1 MKINFP
7 SKCMIVLLL
16 VVLPFNNMLAIDPVN
31 PNATPEAK
39 ALLKYIQSLTGKYIL
54 SGQHNYPATGE
65 RNTQFAADFIG
76 KTPVVWSQDF
86 GFSAEGDKDS
96 YKSRPAIIQE
106 AIRQHNKG
114 AIINFCWHAVP
125 PTADEPITFQPLPG
139 ADPSAPL
146 ASVQGRL
153 TDKQFRD
160 ILTPGT
166 DLYKRWAKQV
176 DEIAFYLKQL
186 QDANVPVMWRPYHE
200 MNGDWFWWG
209 GRYEGKYT
217 TAALYRQI
225 FDRMVKVHKLN
236 NLIWVWSVDRP
247 SRPGREF
254 DKYYPGTKYLDV
266 LAIDIYGNDFSQ
278 AYYDGLKALSEGKPI
293 TLAEVG
299 NPPSPDI
306 LTKQPD
312 WVYWVVWAGMTRG
325 TSSADYDKLLNYP
338 KAVFLE
344 DPSYVNGTTEY
355 RKECGLEPMKLNL
368 AADFTGEWKLNECE
382 SSEAQVAG
390 ASPAPYK
397 LQISRMNDGLN
408 IKAATISEYSDDEI
422 VEQTIIPD
430 GKDKLST
437 GYMNSTRIQ
446 NAALSVQ
453 KDSLIVDSK
462 VTVTNGGNTRDIK
475 SRDVWV
481 VKKRGRKLSIT
492 QTGDSNPGGKRS
504 KELIYDKQ

>member
-1 MKINFP
+1 
-7 SKCMIVLLL
+7 
-16 VVLPFNNMLAIDPVN
+16 
-31 PNATPEAK
+31 
-39 ALLKYIQSLTGKYIL
+39 
-54 SGQHNYPATGE
+54 
-65 RNTQFAADFIG
+65 
-76 KTPVVWSQDF
+76 
-86 GFSAEGDKDS
+86 
-96 YKSRPAIIQE
+96 
-106 AIRQHNKG
+106 
-114 AIINFCWHAVP
+114 
-125 PTADEPITFQPLPG
+125 
-139 ADPSAPL
+139 
-146 ASVQGRL
+146 
-153 TDKQFRD
+153 
-160 ILTPGT
+160 
-166 DLYKRWAKQV
+166 
-176 DEIAFYLKQL
+176 
-186 QDANVPVMWRPYHE
+186 MWRPYHE

-217 TAALYRQI
+217 TAALYKQI

-247 SRPGREF
+247 SQPGREF
-254 DKYYPGTKYLDV
+254 DKYYPGTKYLDI
-266 LAIDIYGNDFSQ
+266 LAIDIYGNDFNQ
-278 AYYDGLKALSEGKPI
+278 AYYDGLIALSEGKPV

-306 LTKQPD
+306 LKKQPD

-325 TSSADYDKLLNYP
+325 TSPADYDKLLNYP
-338 KAVFLE
+338 KALFLE
-344 DPSYVNGTTEY
+344 DPAYVNGATEY

-382 SSEAQVAG
+382 STGIQVAG

-397 LQISRMNDGLN
+397 LQISRINDGLN

-462 VTVTNGGNTRDIK
+462 VTVTYGGNTRDIK

-492 QTGDSNPGGKRS
+492 QTSDSNPGEKWSR
-504 KELIYDKQ
+504 ELIFDKQ